1 MDFLQNHI
9 EALIFCS
16 PTPIRIAEIKSC
28 LSEMFNAEVPEED
41 ILGALQRLEE
51 KFQAEEFSFQL
62 YKAAGGYQFLT
73 KPAYQTSI
81 GIMLKQQSKKRLS
94 TSAMETLSIIAY
106 KQPISKT
113 EIENIRGV
121 NCDYAVQKL
130 LDKSLIEITG
140 KADTIGRPMLYGT
153 TPKFMEYFG
162 INDLSE
168 LPVPK
173 EATADINTIGQN
185 AESPELEMVVE
196 ESVEVAIDDAGDAQV
211 EEIGEVQTEEA
222 ADTIGEAEVAGAI
235 EEVSEEEIVNEQESS
250 SFTDGEDL
258 TEDPAFTDEG
268 EGEPEDESP
277 DPEEPEKQ
285 SDAQA

>member
-16 PTPIRIAEIKSC
+16 PIPIKVLDIKTC

-41 ILGALQRLEE
+41 IVGAIQRIEE
-51 KFQAEEFSFQL
+51 KFTAEEFSFQL
-62 YKAAGGYQFLT
+62 FKAAGGYQFLT
-73 KPAYQTSI
+73 KPAYQASI

-94 TSAMETLSIIAY
+94 TSAMETLAIIAY

-153 TPKFMEYFG
+153 TTKFMEYFG
-162 INDLSE
+162 ISDLME
-168 LPVPK
+168 LPTPK
-173 EATADINTIGQN
+173 EFTGEVNTIGN
-185 AESPELEMVVE
+185 TT
-196 ESVEVAIDDAGDAQV
+196 
-211 EEIGEVQTEEA
+211 GETAEA
-222 ADTIGEAEVAGAI
+222 AAET
-235 EEVSEEEIVNEQESS
+235 ETQESQETS
-250 SFTDGEDL
+250 T
-258 TEDPAFTDEG
+258 TTPNT
-268 EGEPEDESP
+268 EPEP
-277 DPEEPEKQ
+277 DG
-285 SDAQA
+285 QA